1 MDQGPPSFQ
10 RVLRDSERVAAAE
23 AFSLPASALAGDLPA
38 EVVSTGLRYLIVPLR
53 REIESA
59 AIAHPALQELLAE
72 VGADF
77 AYLLEV
83 ESREGRT
90 WENDGSLSNLEET
103 YVLLERRNCSPGVG
117 SVITTL
123 TTHRL
128 QQHFSKTR
136 EFHSVVRAADSAK
149 GQLGQAAAESRQS
162 SPGRRESEPW
172 SSSTD
177 PPATPCAFH
186 RRHM

>member
-1 MDQGPPSFQ
+1 MLSQLMLWQSMVRRLALGSPHSKPSTAEDG
-10 RVLRDSERVAAAE
+10 LRTRPAKGAS
-23 AFSLPASALAGDLPA
+23 PASTSVSIVAGDTLCNA
-38 EVVSTGLRYLIVPLR
+38 MAGLRAALRLALR
-53 REIESA
+53 RL
-59 AIAHPALQELLAE
+59 AHHRRL
-72 VGADF
+72 F
-77 AYLLEV
+77 
-83 ESREGRT
+83 
-90 WENDGSLSNLEET
+90 
-103 YVLLERRNCSPGVG
+103 ERRNCSPGVG